1 MQNVEFFRML
11 FYFKKVINIF
21 SKNDDELKKEF
32 YALKSRNDLAKLLE
46 VEEKT
51 LRYFLYGKSD
61 EEKYHTFTIP
71 KKNGQPRRISA
82 PIGQLDRKSVV

>member
-46 VEEKT
+46 VE
-51 LRYFLYGKSD
+51 
-61 EEKYHTFTIP
+61 
-71 KKNGQPRRISA
+71 
-82 PIGQLDRKSVV
+82 